1 MSQKTITIS
10 EETYQKLANL
20 AIGFDTPD
28 NVIQRL
34 LNSVGSLDI
43 LDDSSKPKLIFVP
56 NEASFKNELISKRRA
71 EVILY
76 FKDGSRD
83 VIQWNASKFQ
93 YSSNLRANLWSGI
106 LRNWKE
112 KGIISAEFSVLQ
124 IPRDYDFDPELLI
137 LIANDLH
144 WKVEEV
150 ATYLTAYEGIESD
163 DGHPYY
169 DLASFREDTPIELR
183 KVGGLDEELKKQ
195 FFPYRV

>member
-76 FKDGSRD
+76 FSGMHQNFSIVLTYALIYGLAYYEIGKKKELYLLSFLYSRFP
-83 VIQWNASKFQ
+83 VIM
-93 YSSNLRANLWSGI
+93 
-106 LRNWKE
+106 
-112 KGIISAEFSVLQ
+112 
-124 IPRDYDFDPELLI
+124 I
-137 LIANDLH
+137 LIQS
-144 WKVEEV
+144 
-150 ATYLTAYEGIESD
+150 Y
-163 DGHPYY
+163 
-169 DLASFREDTPIELR
+169 
-183 KVGGLDEELKKQ
+183 
-195 FFPYRV
+195 